1 MRVIRYQARPDRA
14 DDNQRLVE
22 AVFGEL
28 HAASPEGL
36 RYLSVRLDDGTFI
49 HMVESGSSATLSD
62 LPAFKSFQREL
73 GDRCLQKPIVCEATV
88 VGDFRMLG
96 E

>member
-1 MRVIRYQARPDRA
+1 MRVIRYQAKPGSA

-28 HAASPEGL
+28 HAAAPDGF
-36 RYLSVRLDDGTFI
+36 RYLSIRLDDGTFI
-49 HMVESGSSATLSD
+49 HVVETGDSAKLTG
-62 LPAFKSFQREL
+62 LPAFQAFQSEL
-73 GDRCLQKPIVCEATV
+73 GDRCQVKPLACGATV
-88 VGDFRMLG
+88 VGNYRMLG

>member
-1 MRVIRYQARPDRA
+1 MRVIRYRVKA
-14 DDNQRLVE
+14 DKAGDNQRSVE

-28 HAASPEGL
+28 HAASPDGL

-49 HMVESGSSATLSD
+49 HLVEAGDSGKLTG
-62 LPAFKSFQREL
+62 LPAFKSFQQQLE
-73 GDRCLQKPIVCEATV
+73 DRCLDKPVACTATV
-88 VGDFRMLG
+88 IGNYRMIG